1 MADYDKD
8 IDYMKLALDLAA
20 KGRGRT
26 SPNPMVGAVIVK
38 DGEIVGQGYH
48 HAAGK
53 PHAEVN
59 ALQDAAAKAE
69 GATVYVTLEPCS
81 HYGRTPPC
89 TEALIEAGVSRVV
102 AAMKDPNPKVAGRGL
117 KELAEAGIRVE
128 SGLLEEKAR
137 RLNEAFIKYIT
148 TEHPFVVLKNAMT
161 LDGKIATKTGDSKW
175 ISGEESRRY
184 VHRLRDEVD
193 GILVGIGTVLS
204 DNPRLTTRLPEQ
216 DGQDPIRI
224 VLDSGLEIPL
234 DSNLVTQESE
244 AKTVVAAA
252 ETADEAKAAKLEE
265 AGVEV
270 LFLPAEQKKI
280 DLDSLLV
287 ELGRMG
293 IMSLLV
299 EGGSRINTS
308 FLFEQLVDKVVYFI
322 APKIIGG
329 SKAVQAVTG
338 QGVNKIVNGIKVED
352 YELSTIGNDIL
363 IVGYP
368 AYKE

>member
-1 MADYDKD
+1 MADYNRD
-8 IDYMKLALDLAA
+8 IDYMRLALDLAA

-59 ALQDAAAKAE
+59 ALQDAADKTE
-69 GATVYVTLEPCS
+69 DATVYVTLEPCS
-81 HYGRTPPC
+81 HYGKTPPC
-89 TEALIEAGVSRVV
+89 TKALIGAGVSRVV

-117 KELAEAGIRVE
+117 QKLADAGIEVE
-128 SGLLEEKAR
+128 SGLLEEEAKE
-137 RLNEAFIKYIT
+137 LNEAFIKYIT
-148 TEHPFVVLKNAMT
+148 TERPFVILKNAMT

-224 VLDSGLEIPL
+224 VLDSRLEIPL

-252 ETADEAKAAKLEE
+252 ETADEEKAAKLEE

-270 LFLPAEQKKI
+270 IFLPDKQGRI
-280 DLDSLLV
+280 DLDSLLA
-287 ELGRMG
+287 ELGRME

-308 FLFEQLVDKVVYFI
+308 FLFTELVDKILYFI
-322 APKIIGG
+322 APKLIGG
-329 SKAVQAVTG
+329 SEAVQAVGG
-338 QGVNKIVNGIKVED
+338 QGVDKVADGIELGD

-368 AYKE
+368 DYKE